1 MDLSD
6 LLGRAT
12 REVEAAADRVSQL
25 EARVRELEAQIDA
38 RSGPQKDRWRRLFR
52 R

>member
-12 REVEAAADRVSQL
+12 REVEAAAERVSQL
-25 EARVRELEAQIDA
+25 EARVRELEAEVDA
-38 RSGPQKDRWRRLFR
+38 RSGPRRGRWRRLFR